1 MSITATDRE
10 LLEYFVQLD
19 EQQKISLLQ
28 LIKSFSKNETQG
40 NKAPTLAEY
49 NLEIE
54 EAMDRVKNGRF
65 TTLEELE
72 KEMEA
77 W

>member
-10 LLEYFVQLD
+10 LLEYLFQLD
-19 EQQKISLLQ
+19 EQQKSSLLQ

-40 NKAPTLAEY
+40 SETSTLAEY

-72 KEMEA
+72 KEMES